1 MKFNNF
7 FIYVEN
13 LFKIDLEKLDL
24 KYLSK
29 HFNVKILYL
38 NKTFK
43 IKKKNK
49 IKYFNFINK
58 RNVIDFLKKN
68 LSKESFILLANSN
81 DFNFLYNLVKQCQK
95 LKIKTIDISKTN
107 LIPDHKLDL
116 QLEYRYKIIQKIK
129 FFYSSFFKFFLDIE
143 LNKKFYHKYI
153 NHVDY
158 ILFSGTFAEKV
169 VLNQKAKKISTFSR
183 DYQIFKNLK
192 KKNNINTESLGY
204 AAFIDDGVGFHIDEK
219 ILKLNLNKIDTS
231 LYYKQL
237 SFFLSKLNKIT
248 RVIICPHPKRYYE
261 TDIFKNHFCSKKKT
275 IEVIQNSDFV
285 IGTHS
290 TALGLAVLLKKPIL
304 LITSKNYPIIYS
316 KIAIKKWKK
325 TLGLRLIDISKKYEI
340 YNFNNLKINK
350 RLYTKYKFEYHCK
363 YEPLHKSI
371 WDPFL
376 KEIKII

>member
-116 QLEYRYKIIQKIK
+116 Q
-129 FFYSSFFKFFLDIE
+129 
-143 LNKKFYHKYI
+143 
-153 NHVDY
+153 
-158 ILFSGTFAEKV
+158 
-169 VLNQKAKKISTFSR
+169 
-183 DYQIFKNLK
+183 
-192 KKNNINTESLGY
+192 
-204 AAFIDDGVGFHIDEK
+204 
-219 ILKLNLNKIDTS
+219 
-231 LYYKQL
+231 
-237 SFFLSKLNKIT
+237 
-248 RVIICPHPKRYYE
+248 
-261 TDIFKNHFCSKKKT
+261 
-275 IEVIQNSDFV
+275 
-285 IGTHS
+285 
-290 TALGLAVLLKKPIL
+290 
-304 LITSKNYPIIYS
+304 
-316 KIAIKKWKK
+316 
-325 TLGLRLIDISKKYEI
+325 
-340 YNFNNLKINK
+340 
-350 RLYTKYKFEYHCK
+350 
-363 YEPLHKSI
+363 
-371 WDPFL
+371 
-376 KEIKII
+376 